1 MAQTQRE
8 PILFYQTDF
17 ICTYKLMDEEFT
29 DDLYQIQLLQAFN
42 LDKWDDAL
50 INNLCYELYILL
62 MKPDTIFRDIIE
74 KGKQNRDIK
83 NIYDSII
90 QEEHAKGG
98 EHAKNTKIDK
108 GEDDHNN
115 GEDDHDSIIFALLF
129 TYDYFDLFHKC
140 ICEYFRNGVISL
152 KTLEN
157 IMINL

>member
-1 MAQTQRE
+1 MNQNQKE
-8 PILFYQTDF
+8 NLFYQTDF

-42 LDKWDDAL
+42 LEKWDDAL

-90 QEEHAKGG
+90 QDNGDKNAKNEEHAKGEEG
-98 EHAKNTKIDK
+98 
-108 GEDDHNN
+108 
-115 GEDDHDSIIFALLF
+115 HDSIIFALLF
-129 TYDYFDLFHKC
+129 TYDFFDLFHKC

-157 IMINL
+157 IMIKL

>member
-1 MAQTQRE
+1 MNDNYY
-8 PILFYQTDF
+8 LMYQTDF

-29 DDLYQIQLLQAFN
+29 DDLYKIQLLQAFN
-42 LDKWDDAL
+42 LEKWDDAL

-90 QEEHAKGG
+90 QEEHTKQDDHTKGE
-98 EHAKNTKIDK
+98 EHAK
-108 GEDDHNN
+108 

-129 TYDYFDLFHKC
+129 TYDFFDLFHKC

-157 IMINL
+157 IMIKL

>member
-1 MAQTQRE
+1 MDKTQIE
-8 PILFYQTDF
+8 NLFYQTDF

-42 LDKWDDAL
+42 LEKWDDAL

-83 NIYDSII
+83 YIYDSII
-90 QEEHAKGG
+90 QDNGAKGDDNG
-98 EHAKNTKIDK
+98 DEGDDK
-108 GEDDHNN
+108 GDKNAK
-115 GEDDHDSIIFALLF
+115 GEEGHDSIIFALLF
-129 TYDYFDLFHKC
+129 TYDFFDLFHKC

-157 IMINL
+157 IMIKL

>member
-50 INNLCYELYILL
+50 INNLCYELYIVL
-62 MKPDTIFRDIIE
+62 MKPETIFRDIIE

-90 QEEHAKGG
+90 QDTGDNGDDEH
-98 EHAKNTKIDK
+98 TK
-108 GEDDHNN
+108 

>member
-90 QEEHAKGG
+90 QDNGTKGDHHTKNEEH
-98 EHAKNTKIDK
+98 T
-108 GEDDHNN
+108 N
-115 GEDDHDSIIFALLF
+115 GEEDHDSIIFALLF
-129 TYDYFDLFHKC
+129 TYDFFDLFHKC

-157 IMINL
+157 IMIKL

>member
-1 MAQTQRE
+1 MNDNYY
-8 PILFYQTDF
+8 LMYQTDF

-42 LDKWDDAL
+42 LEKWDDAL

-74 KGKQNRDIK
+74 RAKKNIDIT

-90 QEEHAKGG
+90 
-98 EHAKNTKIDK
+98 DK
-108 GEDDHNN
+108 DDKDDKEDDK
-115 GEDDHDSIIFALLF
+115 IIFALLF

-140 ICEYFRNGVISL
+140 ICEYMRNGKVSFQ
-152 KTLEN
+152 TLEN
-157 IMINL
+157 LMIKL

>member
-1 MAQTQRE
+1 MDKTQIE
-8 PILFYQTDF
+8 NLFYQTDF

-62 MKPDTIFRDIIE
+62 MKPETIFRDIIE

-90 QEEHAKGG
+90 QEEHAKNGDDHTKG
-98 EHAKNTKIDK
+98 EEHAK
-108 GEDDHNN
+108 GED
-115 GEDDHDSIIFALLF
+115 EHDSIIFALLF
-129 TYDYFDLFHKC
+129 TYDFFDLFHKC

-157 IMINL
+157 IMIKL

>member
-1 MAQTQRE
+1 MDQTQRE
-8 PILFYQTDF
+8 PILFYQTNF

-42 LDKWDDAL
+42 LEKWDDAL

-90 QEEHAKGG
+90 QDNGTKGDDKHNEH
-98 EHAKNTKIDK
+98 T
-108 GEDDHNN
+108 N
-115 GEDDHDSIIFALLF
+115 GEEDHDSIIFALLF
-129 TYDYFDLFHKC
+129 TYDFFDLFHKC

-157 IMINL
+157 IMIKL

>member
-1 MAQTQRE
+1 MDKTQIE
-8 PILFYQTDF
+8 NLFYQTDF

-42 LDKWDDAL
+42 LEKWDDAL

-83 NIYDSII
+83 NIYDSILGDNGDNG
-90 QEEHAKGG
+90 EEHAKNG
-98 EHAKNTKIDK
+98 
-108 GEDDHNN
+108 DDHTK

-129 TYDYFDLFHKC
+129 TYDFFDLFHKC
-140 ICEYFRNGVISL
+140 ICEYFRNGAISL

-157 IMINL
+157 IMIKL

>member
-1 MAQTQRE
+1 MDQTQRE

-90 QEEHAKGG
+90 QDNGDKGG
-98 EHAKNTKIDK
+98 DEHTK
-108 GEDDHNN
+108 GE
-115 GEDDHDSIIFALLF
+115 EEHDSIIFALLF
-129 TYDYFDLFHKC
+129 TYDFFDLFHKC

-157 IMINL
+157 IMIKL